1 MAKGQ
6 NREKRKI
13 RRISGFTGKTHDIVM
28 EIDWE
33 DYAAWEN
40 GMLIQNAFPYL
51 TPDEREFLMTGI
63 TAEEWEKAF
72 SKGPG
77 NEVEGEDGSEK

>member
-1 MAKGQ
+1 MANGQ

-13 RRISGFTGKTHDIVM
+13 TRVSGFTQIKHTIEM
-28 EIDWE
+28 SIDWE

-63 TAEEWEKAF
+63 TAEEWNKVFA
-72 SKGPG
+72 KGPG